1 MKASIERIAE
11 DRLVETLV
19 SEIGKSETRWNLDD
33 LVQDIYLDLLS
44 KKEKIEQID
53 ESQIRYYLARIVI
66 NNIHSRTSR
75 YYTTYKKNEF
85 EYEEEI
91 EGYNDRLPSE

>member
-1 MKASIERIAE
+1 MKTSIEKIAK

-33 LVQDIYLDLLS
+33 LVQDIYLDLWI
-44 KKEKIEQID
+44 KREKIEQID
-53 ESQIRYYLARIVI
+53 EKQIRFYLARMII
-66 NNIHSRTSR
+66 NNIHSKTSP

-91 EGYNDRLPSE
+91 EGYNDRLQEE